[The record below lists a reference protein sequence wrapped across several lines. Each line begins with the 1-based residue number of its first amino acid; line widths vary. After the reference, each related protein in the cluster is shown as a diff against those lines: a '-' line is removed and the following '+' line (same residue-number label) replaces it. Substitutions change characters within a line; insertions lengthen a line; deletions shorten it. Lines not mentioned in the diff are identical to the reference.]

1 MLFFNIFESIPKA
14 CKMNSTS
21 DFEINNEKP
30 SLITPERGHA
40 KNVSNFQL
48 LISFCQNLG
57 TVYNPS
63 NPRLKINQLELLYA
77 LAFEKLNLLLSKKEE
92 FNKHTINRRK
102 AFEDL
107 KPLATK
113 ITNAFAASGVDKT
126 ALENAKAVNKMIQG
140 VILKVVSSVDANGIC
155 TSQQSY
161 DKKITHFETLIN
173 ILEENPIY
181 CPNENEL
188 KVTSLKAKLA
198 YLQIHNINLSKSYIE
213 YNDSL
218 HQRNTVLYNPETGML
233 QTVKEVK
240 QYVKSV
246 FGANSLQYHQ
256 IGALQFKVRNGD

>member
-1 MLFFNIFESIPKA
+1 
-14 CKMNSTS
+14 MNSTS

-30 SLITPERGHA
+30 SLLMPGKGHA

-48 LISFCQNLG
+48 LISFCHNLG
-57 TVYNPS
+57 AVYNPS
-63 NPRLKINQLELLYA
+63 NPRLKINQLELLYQS
-77 LAFEKLNLLLSKKEE
+77 AFEKLNLLCVKREE
-92 FNKHTINRRK
+92 FNKQTANRRK

-113 ITNAFAASGVDKT
+113 ITNAFAASGVDKI

-161 DKKITHFETLIN
+161 DKKITHFEALIH
-173 ILEENPIY
+173 ILEENPMY
-181 CPNENEL
+181 CPNEEEL
-188 KVTSLKAKLA
+188 KVISLKGKLDC
-198 YLQIHNINLSKSYIE
+198 LQRHNSILSESYKA
-213 YNDSL
+213 YNDAL
-218 HQRNTVLYNPETGML
+218 HQRNHVLYNSETGLL

-246 FGANSLQYHQ
+246 FGANSFQYHQ
-256 IGALQFKVRNGD
+256 VGGLQFKVRTGE

>member
-1 MLFFNIFESIPKA
+1 
-14 CKMNSTS
+14 MNSTS
-21 DFEINNEKP
+21 DFEINNQKP
-30 SLITPERGHA
+30 SLIMPEKGHA

-48 LISFCQNLG
+48 LISFCHNLG
-57 TVYNPS
+57 EVYNPS
-63 NPRLKINQLELLYA
+63 NPRLKINQLELLHVSA
-77 LAFEKLNLLLSKKEE
+77 SEKLNQLWTKKEE
-92 FNKHTINRRK
+92 FNKNTTNRRK

-126 ALENAKAVNKMIQG
+126 VLENAKAVNKMIQG

-161 DKKITHFETLIN
+161 DKKITHFEALIR
-173 ILEENPIY
+173 ILEENPMY
-181 CPNENEL
+181 CPNEEEL
-188 KVTSLKAKLA
+188 KVASLKEKLNC
-198 YLQIHNINLSKSYIE
+198 LQRHNNNLANSYMS
-213 YNDSL
+213 YNEAL
-218 HQRNTVLYNPETGML
+218 HQRNHVLYNPETGLL

-256 IGALQFKVRNGD
+256 VGGLQFKVRNGD